1 VIIHLLLRLS
11 LFITSIS
18 YLAILGLKPVLFSLL
33 GQRNLISRHLPAIV
47 DCFVEIPPES
57 GIALI
62 FSMAASPGLNLF
74 PRLTTE
80 PLIDGQVTV
89 SSSLRRIQ
97 RLGAAIFPSLAHQ
110 YFEIASNGGACLTVT

>member
-1 VIIHLLLRLS
+1 L
-11 LFITSIS
+11 
-18 YLAILGLKPVLFSLL
+18 
-33 GQRNLISRHLPAIV
+33 
-47 DCFVEIPPES
+47 DCFVETPPES

-62 FSMAASPGLNLF
+62 FPMAAGLGLNLR
-74 PRLTTE
+74 PGRTTE
-80 PLIDGQVTV
+80 PLIDGQVIAIVVCWSTLSIAVTSTRIDSPIMIVERGLARVDV